1 MAKNLLTIA
10 ILSGLILVVVVVTNL
25 LGVRLF
31 DRIAINLC
39 IGLVLVLGLQV
50 FMGNSGILSFARIG
64 FMGIGAYT
72 TAVLTIPIRMKGMSL
87 PDLYPIIAGIELSP
101 YIAILIGGLVAA
113 AVAAAVSYPLMRL
126 SDAAAVITSFALL
139 VVLHTVLTH
148 WSEMT
153 NGPRTLFGLP
163 RATDLNMAAG
173 AAILAVVAA
182 VAFKESRTGLLLRS
196 SRDDEVAAAAM
207 GAHIPR
213 LRWQAF
219 ILSAL
224 FAGIGG
230 ALWGHFITSF
240 SPKAFF
246 LKETFVILGMLVIGG
261 ANTVTGAVFGTI
273 IVTVAFESLRA
284 LESGINQTQIFSE
297 QVVGIY
303 SGKVTWWEELGGSR
317 FKAYPVAREPG
328 DSSRRVIEEHIPGLK
343 DIEITPRAKTAY
355 STPEA
360 VKMIKGH
367 KNTIGY
373 LPMAMAHRSG
383 LRVLKLDGIY
393 PSVENVRNGT
403 YPLSAPLSV
412 VHKEKLRPVARKFV
426 DFLFGSVAIAVI
438 KKYGCVPEKRKQ

>member
-1 MAKNLLTIA
+1 MAKNLVTIA
-10 ILSGLILVVVVVTNL
+10 ILSGLILAIVAVTNL

-50 FMGNSGILSFARIG
+50 FMGNSGILSFAHIG

-87 PDLYPIIAGIELSP
+87 PDLYPIIAGIEMSP

-139 VVLHTVLTH
+139 VVLHTIMTN
-148 WSEMT
+148 WSEVT

-196 SRDDEVAAAAM
+196 SRDDEVAAGAM

-224 FAGIGG
+224 FAGFGG

-261 ANTVTGAVFGTI
+261 ANTVTGAVFGAI

-284 LESGINQTQIFSE
+284 LESGINQAQIFSE
-297 QVVGIY
+297 QVVGL
-303 SGKVTWWEELGGSR
+303 T
-317 FKAYPVAREPG
+317 
-328 DSSRRVIEEHIPGLK
+328 
-343 DIEITPRAKTAY
+343 EIVLALA
-355 STPEA
+355 
-360 VKMIKGH
+360 MI
-367 KNTIGY
+367 
-373 LPMAMAHRSG
+373 AM
-383 LRVLKLDGIY
+383 
-393 PSVENVRNGT
+393 
-403 YPLSAPLSV
+403 LS
-412 VHKEKLRPVARKFV
+412 LRPGGLFATHEIGTLLNRLVRK
-426 DFLFGSVAIAVI
+426 
-438 KKYGCVPEKRKQ
+438 KKD